1 VLELTKGYNLVVEG
15 MMGGNLKI
23 VLYEVQGISA
33 TEEEGK
39 LSIKLSRPPRELY
52 GGESGLPPGLSR
64 IFGLADRNEPER
76 EYFFLDLYTD
86 NLEDVSRS
94 LNDVLTR
101 HVAAIPGFSDVDVD
115 VEERIRHV
123 VSHFLTEVAAAE
135 ASLAV
140 KDQAA
145 AAANN

>member
-1 VLELTKGYNLVVEG
+1 
-15 MMGGNLKI
+15 M
-23 VLYEVQGISA
+23 
-33 TEEEGK
+33 
-39 LSIKLSRPPRELY
+39 
-52 GGESGLPPGLSR
+52 PPGLSR

-101 HVAAIPGFSDVDVD
+101 HVAAIPGFSDVDV
-115 VEERIRHV
+115 EERIRHV